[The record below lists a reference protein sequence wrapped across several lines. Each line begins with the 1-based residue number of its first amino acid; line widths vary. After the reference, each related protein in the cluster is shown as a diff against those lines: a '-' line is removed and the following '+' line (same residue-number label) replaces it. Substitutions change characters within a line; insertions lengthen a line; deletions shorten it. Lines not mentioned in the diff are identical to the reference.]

1 MVDLLQASLKVAAVR
16 GIFMVWSNFT
26 IEAFKFAW
34 HIIST
39 SPEKET
45 WTASFKAVCG
55 NCQELYDDDEYHLI
69 HGTHLLKLADKNQI
83 KKNNLF
89 HIPCLSNHFWK
100 HSLLAFL

>member
-1 MVDLLQASLKVAAVR
+1 MQKFDPLQASLKVAAVG
-16 GIFMVWSNFT
+16 GIFMIWSNFT

-45 WTASFKAVCG
+45 YKASFKAVCG

-69 HGTHLLKLADKNQI
+69 HGTHLCKAYR
-83 KKNNLF
+83 
-89 HIPCLSNHFWK
+89 
-100 HSLLAFL
+100 

>member
-1 MVDLLQASLKVAAVR
+1 MQKFDPLQASLKFAAVG
-16 GIFMVWSNFT
+16 GIFMIWSNFT

-45 WTASFKAVCG
+45 YKASFKAVCG

-69 HGTHLLKLADKNQI
+69 HGTHLCGA
-83 KKNNLF
+83 
-89 HIPCLSNHFWK
+89 CR
-100 HSLLAFL
+100 